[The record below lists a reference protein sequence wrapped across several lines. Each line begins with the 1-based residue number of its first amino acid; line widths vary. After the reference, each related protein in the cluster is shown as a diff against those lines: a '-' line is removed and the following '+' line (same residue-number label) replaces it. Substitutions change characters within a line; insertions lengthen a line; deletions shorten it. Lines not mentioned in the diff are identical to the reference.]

1 MKLDLSTRAGAPL
14 AIAAIAAIAL
24 AGPTAARAAQAKV
37 ALVTR
42 DFNNPYWSALRD
54 GAVDEGKKLG
64 IDVNAQAGAN
74 ETDADGENAKISTLA
89 NQSYTCFAVTPV
101 NATNIITPLI
111 PVSRKGTP
119 IINVDTGLDPSA
131 VAAAGLKIAS
141 FIGSDNSHAGEIAAQ
156 EMLKATGG
164 KGDVV
169 ILEGIPGEK
178 NGIARET
185 AFRKA
190 TSGKLKVVQAVS
202 ADYERDRAL
211 TQTEAILKVHPDIV
225 GIFAAN
231 DGMGLGAAQAVQNA
245 GKSGKIAIVSIDG
258 IQEALQAVQ
267 SGKLTASISQY
278 PYVEG
283 EMAVQACQQ
292 LANGK
297 TIPKMVTSPNRAH
310 HEAERRAGDQELP
323 AAVLPLRRPF
333 RKIT

>member
-1 MKLDLSTRAGAPL
+1 MRLGFPVRVGAPVAL
-14 AIAAIAAIAL
+14 AAIAGIAL

-89 NQSYTCFAVTPV
+89 SQNYTCFAVTPV

-119 IINVDTGLDPSA
+119 IINVDTGLDRSA
-131 VAAAGLKIAS
+131 VAAAGLKISA
-141 FIGSDNSHAGEIAAQ
+141 FIGSDNSHAGEIAVQ

-190 TSGKLKVVQAVS
+190 TSGKLSVVQAVS

-211 TQTEAILKVHPDIV
+211 TQTEAILKVHPNID

-245 GKSGKIAIVSIDG
+245 GKTGKIAIVSIDG

-297 TIPKMVTSPNRAH
+297 TIPKMVTSPI
-310 HEAERRAGDQELP
+310 ELITKQN
-323 AAVLPLRRPF
+323 AAQAIKNFPRPF
-333 RKIT
+333 FRFDDPFAK